1 MGRPPCHTAQTPQNI
16 VEQPKGHAHERCKK
30 KLLPLKRQRQLHLS
44 KQPLEQSAALL
55 RFLITQRA
63 DGAGDSD
70 LTAVNGQSFQMKI
83 FAPND

>member
-1 MGRPPCHTAQTPQNI
+1 MGRPPCSPTQAPQKI
-16 VEQPKGHAHERCKK
+16 VEQPKDHAHERRKK
-30 KLLPLKRQRQLHLS
+30 KLLPLKCQRQLHLS
-44 KQPLEQSAALL
+44 KQPLEQSTALL

>member
-1 MGRPPCHTAQTPQNI
+1 MGRPTCHTVQTPQNI
-16 VEQPKGHAHERCKK
+16 VEQPKGRAHERCKK

-44 KQPLEQSAALL
+44 KQPLEQSTALL

-70 LTAVNGQSFQMKI
+70 LTAVNGQGFQMKI
-83 FAPND
+83 FTPND

>member
-16 VEQPKGHAHERCKK
+16 VEQPKGHAHDRCKK

-44 KQPLEQSAALL
+44 KQPLEQSTALL